1 MTLPAKIL
9 WREGLFLR
17 PQHFQRPDRYREA
30 RRHATALTAQP
41 MLWGVPRRVK
51 VASAVP
57 VRPDTYYCAFENRG
71 VLHQQRI
78 KAQSISL
85 YEPAGI
91 KALRLELLVVTA

>member
-1 MTLPAKIL
+1 MTSPATIL
-9 WREGLFLR
+9 WSEGLFLR

-57 VRPDTYYCAFENRG
+57 VRPDTYYFAFGNRG
-71 VLHQQRI
+71 VLYEQMI
-78 KAQSISL
+78 KAQSISI
-85 YEPAGI
+85 YVPAGI
-91 KALRLELLVVTA
+91 KVLRLELLVVTA